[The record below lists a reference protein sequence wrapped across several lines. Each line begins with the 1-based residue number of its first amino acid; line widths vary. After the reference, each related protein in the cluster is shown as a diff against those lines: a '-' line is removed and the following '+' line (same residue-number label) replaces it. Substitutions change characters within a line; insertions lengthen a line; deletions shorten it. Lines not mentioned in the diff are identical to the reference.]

1 MQHVKPTSKGDPL
14 CPLGFHPQVRWPTR
28 CKRCFRDYKEH
39 GNRSREQD
47 SQLRKD
53 ELTVS
58 TPAISTLTYK
68 GTNDADKGGS
78 LGSRNWTSSTNLSSL
93 GNSNSNKHD
102 DFGKFSST
110 SSSWTSSPNLA
121 EEKEDT
127 PNVTVSFTLP
137 RRKKS
142 TTDEPPRKDLA
153 PDDEARKTQYTFRRR
168 TSPSTITS
176 SPNYDSSAS
185 LPPAKPPSS
194 SAGANSSSSTASS
207 YRARSSTREEPQRQN
222 KSEVDFLLQVKS
234 SPKVTTR
241 SSSSSRV
248 SAYRKSDE
256 FDSDDEGSVQTSTTD
271 TTLVNHEKELQEE
284 IESLKKELEAMK
296 VRCERAE
303 REKSDFMLR
312 RLASETVTSSTR
324 TSASEFL
331 KLQQKVNEL
340 KANNEDLRDEKK
352 SYAQRVRELEC
363 DLDAIKASGVQREV
377 QVLRD
382 KLNKAENMCDRL
394 AEANEEMKKEIRDM
408 EEEMDEMQDKFRED
422 RADEYTSLKKELE
435 QQTKNCRIL
444 SFKLRKAEKKAET
457 LDAEKLEAERKC
469 REVAGGQVGLDK
481 VERIKQLEHDLSV
494 ANEAAARLQKELEE
508 ANSKLKS
515 SDKDKGSSTSSL
527 LKKKAPKLGTVPKT
541 PSGDKVSRESLTRG
555 DSQEDPVQLLRDL
568 QDSLEREADLRE
580 QLRFAEEEA
589 ANLRKKA
596 SRVEDDNES
605 LVLQLKKMATK
616 ARTRR
621 LSPSHNR
628 LTPEPVEKD
637 EGISDEDDPSE
648 LRMLLEL
655 NEQESSVLRRKVE
668 DLEVEGDH
676 LKRKVKDLQEMLNSK
691 STNARRAPTSS
702 SSGSKTDTVTDKKI
716 KVLEEEM
723 GQIRMKLI
731 EKERECERLHAE
743 ISSGGKK
750 QKTLVKSRSLDGDQQ
765 TVDLKRQLQ
774 VIESEANVLRSKT
787 QELEADN
794 EKLVSENRRLTML
807 SSSRRSS
814 SVERLGDSKT
824 LNALEKQL
832 DEANKRIKELEQS
845 KPGASRDS
853 AIPVGEIEALKK
865 QVKKIETEKKK
876 QEEVLKR
883 LKEEAVE
890 TVTEYYKKRVPKKP
904 TDLTTKLQ
912 MKKMVDDLENEI
924 SEILVVLKK
933 SGGTKAENELSSLKT
948 EFEKTKAKLDG
959 QIKEAKDQCE
969 SKDKEVEKLNKIL
982 EELENEKVKL
992 KKEAEKSKTSLEKE
1006 VEKLK
1011 ETKTDLEKDKKQLNS
1026 EIDKLKLALKQETAK
1041 DESKTLKK
1049 KIETLTV
1056 DLDNARKESESLKKQ
1071 LDLAAQ
1077 SSTENSKLIKELE
1090 EKTKNL
1096 EEVGKKLKETEDKLK
1111 KSEKLVSSKKE
1122 KIVKMEK
1129 DNEELGGK
1137 YIELEKEKN
1146 SMLTEKKSL
1155 QNKLDEA
1162 EKKLKSL
1169 QEDLDSKTKEL
1180 NKLES
1185 GSAGDAETK
1194 KPLKPSAKSAQE
1206 IKELKEELAASK
1218 EKSKELAEKLEK
1230 TEEELKKSESNF
1242 ERRERKF
1249 TREIEEWEK
1258 KASELEMDLQEA
1270 TEEIAAERKLMERL
1284 RASQESEMK
1293 AKDLE
1298 ITQLRTDSL
1307 SASKQKIQEMQS
1319 QIDRLEMALESEKR
1333 EYDELTSKYEQLEEE
1348 HVVIKASLVKE
1359 KEKIQSELVK
1369 TEADLEEAEEELTS
1383 VRATFNAKQ
1392 DCWIKEKLKFEDKM
1406 NEYDTLVL
1414 EKNRLQAFCDEKQSE
1429 IDQYKKETHGLKEQ
1443 IDYMKK
1449 DNEELRRQIEDYE
1462 KVSKVH
1468 RSMNADVTA
1477 LEKELKEYK
1486 TRLVMEEKAKKTEL
1500 SKLKH
1505 RYDHRIAVL
1514 SDEMLSIQ
1522 GQVARF
1528 KRERDSYRHMLEEA
1542 HRNIQEFKNTGTLS
1556 NRYSMDG
1563 DELKMHMASLEQ
1575 QISVMEDQLSESR
1588 LEASRLRT
1596 ELVSERSAW
1605 EVKLSELN
1613 SKLNELEEEKIM
1625 NSGRTKITGLKTKM
1639 ELAWHKEREEQH
1651 RLLQETSTLARD
1663 LRQTLFE
1670 VERERDRERLE
1681 SKRRIEQLKKTADE
1695 ENDEIRKKLSE
1706 MQCDLLE
1713 LRDAH
1718 AKLRTTNEKLRREK
1732 DKYDR
1737 ERDMFRQ
1744 SLSTRKRN
1752 EEEAER
1758 QIISVSQLVEQLTD
1772 LAPELFPSK
1781 PRPVGPQPTP
1791 PVRRKGKSRES
1802 SPLMERKEFSRE
1814 PSLAK
1819 EDAKTHE
1826 VNEILR
1832 RLSEAAEQLKKSQRM
1847 DSTRR
1852 SFSSFRS
1859 SSIESDGGSV
1869 ENVRRRTGVQRK
1881 NSTLRKSLSLEQTSP
1896 SEQQQIYMDDTEG
1909 SMTSIQSLED
1919 MEKFR
1924 SLHRREQSYDSR
1936 LSGGS
1941 TQSEVIPSSN
1951 KKKKLSLFGKL
1962 TKKLTKSRSID
1973 NDGSEAGST
1982 GRLDPGSD
1990 VSLAEDKGSFRDKFT
2005 GVFKK
2010 SGSTSRGNSVE
2021 RSLKPPA
2028 TPRSSVERPLVND
2041 SKGESSNRPLT
2052 RKPPATAPV
2061 QRKVLNK

>member
-1 MQHVKPTSKGDPL
+1 MNR
-14 CPLGFHPQVRWPTR
+14 LGKILLQMVSRKYYQPQV
-28 CKRCFRDYKEH
+28 KYY
-39 GNRSREQD
+39 GN
-47 SQLRKD
+47 
-53 ELTVS
+53 
-58 TPAISTLTYK
+58 
-68 GTNDADKGGS
+68 
-78 LGSRNWTSSTNLSSL
+78 
-93 GNSNSNKHD
+93 NKLI
-102 DFGKFSST
+102 FLQFSS
-110 SSSWTSSPNLA
+110 
-121 EEKEDT
+121 
-127 PNVTVSFTLP
+127 
-137 RRKKS
+137 
-142 TTDEPPRKDLA
+142 
-153 PDDEARKTQYTFRRR
+153 DEARKTQYTFRRR

-194 SAGANSSSSTASS
+194 TAATNSSSSTASS

-271 TTLVNHEKELQEE
+271 TTLVNHEKEL
-284 IESLKKELEAMK
+284 
-296 VRCERAE
+296 
-303 REKSDFMLR
+303 
-312 RLASETVTSSTR
+312 
-324 TSASEFL
+324 
-331 KLQQKVNEL
+331 
-340 KANNEDLRDEKK
+340 
-352 SYAQRVRELEC
+352 
-363 DLDAIKASGVQREV
+363 

-469 REVAGGQVGLDK
+469 REVSNIPVLNNSSRPHLQHLKHSIIFEKKEETSKVDASVGTD
-481 VERIKQLEHDLSV
+481 RIQMADRGTWLEQHFSNRSV
-494 ANEAAARLQKELEE
+494 Q
-508 ANSKLKS
+508 
-515 SDKDKGSSTSSL
+515 T
-527 LKKKAPKLGTVPKT
+527 
-541 PSGDKVSRESLTRG
+541 
-555 DSQEDPVQLLRDL
+555 VQLIFKDASIEVHPKFEERGSQTILVSYIHLVNVRDPRSERRNLYRRSLPVNLEDMLRSISRSSNSDGIR
-568 QDSLEREADLRE
+568 QMGTSYWNCSLNDLRI
-580 QLRFAEEEA
+580 
-589 ANLRKKA
+589 
-596 SRVEDDNES
+596 
-605 LVLQLKKMATK
+605 
-616 ARTRR
+616 
-621 LSPSHNR
+621 
-628 LTPEPVEKD
+628 LTP
-637 EGISDEDDPSE
+637 
-648 LRMLLEL
+648 LE
-655 NEQESSVLRRKVE
+655 
-668 DLEVEGDH
+668 
-676 LKRKVKDLQEMLNSK
+676 
-691 STNARRAPTSS
+691 
-702 SSGSKTDTVTDKKI
+702 
-716 KVLEEEM
+716 
-723 GQIRMKLI
+723 
-731 EKERECERLHAE
+731 
-743 ISSGGKK
+743 
-750 QKTLVKSRSLDGDQQ
+750 TLSLDGDQQ

-832 DEANKRIKELEQS
+832 DEANKRI
-845 KPGASRDS
+845 
-853 AIPVGEIEALKK
+853 
-865 QVKKIETEKKK
+865 ETEKKK

-924 SEILVVLKK
+924 
-933 SGGTKAENELSSLKT
+933 
-948 EFEKTKAKLDG
+948 
-959 QIKEAKDQCE
+959 
-969 SKDKEVEKLNKIL
+969 
-982 EELENEKVKL
+982 
-992 KKEAEKSKTSLEKE
+992 
-1006 VEKLK
+1006 
-1011 ETKTDLEKDKKQLNS
+1011 
-1026 EIDKLKLALKQETAK
+1026 KQETAK

-1049 KIETLTV
+1049 KIETLTI

-1071 LDLAAQ
+1071 LDSAAQ
-1077 SSTENSKLIKELE
+1077 SSTENSKLIKE
-1090 EKTKNL
+1090 
-1096 EEVGKKLKETEDKLK
+1096 
-1111 KSEKLVSSKKE
+1111 
-1122 KIVKMEK
+1122 
-1129 DNEELGGK
+1129 
-1137 YIELEKEKN
+1137 
-1146 SMLTEKKSL
+1146 
-1155 QNKLDEA
+1155 
-1162 EKKLKSL
+1162 
-1169 QEDLDSKTKEL
+1169 
-1180 NKLES
+1180 ES

-1230 TEEELKKSESNF
+1230 GSTSRASVIAQALTCFTLTTTLQAEEELKKSESNF

-1258 KASELEMDLQEA
+1258 KASELEMDLQ
-1270 TEEIAAERKLMERL
+1270 
-1284 RASQESEMK
+1284 
-1293 AKDLE
+1293 
-1298 ITQLRTDSL
+1298 
-1307 SASKQKIQEMQS
+1307 
-1319 QIDRLEMALESEKR
+1319 
-1333 EYDELTSKYEQLEEE
+1333 
-1348 HVVIKASLVKE
+1348 
-1359 KEKIQSELVK
+1359 
-1369 TEADLEEAEEELTS
+1369 
-1383 VRATFNAKQ
+1383 
-1392 DCWIKEKLKFEDKM
+1392 DKM

-1556 NRYSMDG
+1556 NRYSMD
-1563 DELKMHMASLEQ
+1563 
-1575 QISVMEDQLSESR
+1575 
-1588 LEASRLRT
+1588 
-1596 ELVSERSAW
+1596 VS
-1605 EVKLSELN
+1605 
-1613 SKLNELEEEKIM
+1613 
-1625 NSGRTKITGLKTKM
+1625 T
-1639 ELAWHKEREEQH
+1639 Q
-1651 RLLQETSTLARD
+1651 
-1663 LRQTLFE
+1663 
-1670 VERERDRERLE
+1670 
-1681 SKRRIEQLKKTADE
+1681 RIP
-1695 ENDEIRKKLSE
+1695 
-1706 MQCDLLE
+1706 M
-1713 LRDAH
+1713 
-1718 AKLRTTNEKLRREK
+1718 
-1732 DKYDR
+1732 
-1737 ERDMFRQ
+1737 
-1744 SLSTRKRN
+1744 
-1752 EEEAER
+1752 
-1758 QIISVSQLVEQLTD
+1758 
-1772 LAPELFPSK
+1772 
-1781 PRPVGPQPTP
+1781 
-1791 PVRRKGKSRES
+1791 
-1802 SPLMERKEFSRE
+1802 
-1814 PSLAK
+1814 
-1819 EDAKTHE
+1819 
-1826 VNEILR
+1826 
-1832 RLSEAAEQLKKSQRM
+1832 
-1847 DSTRR
+1847 
-1852 SFSSFRS
+1852 S

-1896 SEQQQIYMDDTEG
+1896 SEQVNRIVKLSGQSFCSQTGVTE
-1909 SMTSIQSLED
+1909 TLV
-1919 MEKFR
+1919 
-1924 SLHRREQSYDSR
+1924 R

-1982 GRLDPGSD
+1982 GR
-1990 VSLAEDKGSFRDKFT
+1990 
-2005 GVFKK
+2005 
-2010 SGSTSRGNSVE
+2010 
-2021 RSLKPPA
+2021 
-2028 TPRSSVERPLVND
+2028 
-2041 SKGESSNRPLT
+2041 GESSNRPLT

-2061 QRKVLNK
+2061 QRKVLNNDDIGTISPEISSIVQTTLLTALTGACYGGFMQSREGYLRFFENNQATQFTDHFEAKKKLQDTVTLNFAKGAMKWSWRLALFGCMYTTSVTVLATYRGDDSIFDFIAAGFLSGSLYRIKYGLRGVIVGGSLGTKSFECASNSAIVFPGISFELDHVLLLGLMIGLFAGSVTLAVLRLSDTKLDQIRKAQADLDHFRKK